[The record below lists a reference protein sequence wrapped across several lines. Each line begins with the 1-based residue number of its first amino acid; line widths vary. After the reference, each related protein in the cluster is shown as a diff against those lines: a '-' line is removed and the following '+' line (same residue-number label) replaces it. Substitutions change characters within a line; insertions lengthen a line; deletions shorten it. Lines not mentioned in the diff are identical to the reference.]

1 MHATAQLTQV
11 GPSRGPPNYMPRE
24 PSSKT
29 AQRSRGGD
37 VNNQMMPQRTPCT
50 APPTLFFS
58 CAACAHSPK
67 RGWYSKLRRMA
78 VPTQYPTLFMILCCA
93 RLIPLLFTT
102 RVIYFHSRRGAPAGP
117 SGTPRSLCIE
127 YSYRAAGAGCTK
139 RRHGTVTGSF
149 FVLFQY
155 RIVSAKSGQ
164 VLASRSSSPPGFSPL
179 RDRPNHHHLW
189 R

>member
-1 MHATAQLTQV
+1 MPSTLIKEGHRKRDVCVRRACAPLYVCDTLMHATAQLTQV

-93 RLIPLLFTT
+93 TYTLTLYNASDLFSFTSGST
-102 RVIYFHSRRGAPAGP
+102 RRAVGYP
-117 SGTPRSLCIE
+117 SFAV
-127 YSYRAAGAGCTK
+127 Y
-139 RRHGTVTGSF
+139 
-149 FVLFQY
+149 
-155 RIVSAKSGQ
+155 
-164 VLASRSSSPPGFSPL
+164 
-179 RDRPNHHHLW
+179 
-189 R
+189 